1 MKTPSLYISEY
12 SCYRWNGNSGQMDRI
27 WTEKKNAMC
36 KQSIQDIWQKQQDGK
51 RMYTGIFKIEVFE
64 EGK

>member
-1 MKTPSLYISEY
+1 
-12 SCYRWNGNSGQMDRI
+12 MDRI